1 MGKSLKIG
9 HLKNC
14 RPKRARPL
22 VKDLEVET
30 RVLPEDHQS
39 LTLGLQGQAVRD
51 TVYLLQM

>member
-30 RVLPEDHQS
+30 RVLPEDRQS